1 MKNLLLSALFLGVT
15 LSCSSDDNPNETA
28 NNDSV
33 LPTTFTTVR
42 DKEIRTVSLQYNGTK
57 ITEAT
62 ATDGIKYFYTYDGDH
77 ITKIASYDQKGNE
90 DMLHVFTYNNGK
102 LIKQV
107 STEFYSTGEDYI
119 VTSDYSWIDA
129 NHAKV
134 KETSNTNHVDLFDYY
149 YTNGNLTKSTSST
162 TDSPYTY
169 YYETTYTYDTNN
181 NPFKNVKG
189 LVAAID
195 SDYTLNNMTKK
206 VVKSWTQVGSTI
218 SNQTVD
224 TYDYSFEYNSNK
236 YPTKRVSK
244 YTSGHDNTTME
255 TSTYTYTYNK

>member
-1 MKNLLLSALFLGVT
+1 MKNLLLSALFLGVA

-42 DKEIRTVSLQYNGTK
+42 DKEIRTVSIQYDGTK

-62 ATDGIKYFYTYDGDH
+62 SSDGIKYFYTYDGDY
-77 ITKIASYDQKGNE
+77 ISKVASYDQKGNE

-134 KETSNTNHVDLFDYY
+134 KETSNTNHVDLHEYY
-149 YTNGNLTKSTSST
+149 FTNGNLTKSTTST
-162 TDSPYTY
+162 TDGPNTY
-169 YYETTYTYDTNN
+169 NREIIYAYDTNN
-181 NPFKNVKG
+181 NPFKNIKG
-189 LVAAID
+189 FAA
-195 SDYTLNNMTKK
+195 TLDIEYSTNNMTKK
-206 VVKSWTQVGSTI
+206 VVKGWTQVGSTI

-224 TYDYSFEYNSNK
+224 TYDYSLEYNSNK
-236 YPTKRVSK
+236 FPTKNVSK
-244 YTSGHDNTTME
+244 YTSGYDNTTIE